1 MHGEVWSENRMLL
14 RLASGWGGVQRHVE
28 AGEFSTEHCEEVMG
42 SELPPGGDVL
52 GGKDKSV
59 MTGGCGAAR

>member
-1 MHGEVWSENRMLL
+1 MWSEKRRFL
-14 RLASGWGGVQRHVE
+14 RLASGWGGVQRHAE
-28 AGEFSTEHCEEVMG
+28 AGEFSTEHCGEVMG
-42 SELPPGGDVL
+42 SELPPEGDVL